1 MSNGLNTI
9 WLAGGLVWKIGF
21 VNLFAALL
29 AATAAEAQSLTNQ
42 AEAAAAPV
50 SSTPGNSNFDD
61 KATGGWWGGRQRL
74 EEAGISLNAQ
84 LVLEGFNNFQG
95 GVDTGA
101 VGASTFDL
109 NLTLDTE
116 KAFNWKG
123 GEFYVDLEDHAG
135 RNPAAVLTG
144 DIQNFDKLNF
154 TSYLQIFELWYQQEL
169 FDGRLRLKLG
179 KIDANTEF
187 SVIDNGLPFLN
198 ASTQVTPT
206 ITPFPTTP
214 DPMPSADLF
223 FTPVKSWYASFGAS
237 YANQSDTFGD
247 ITGHPQS
254 IQPTASGTLL
264 IGETG
269 LRWDHA
275 PLLGKD
281 GNLKVGAWDHTGTF
295 SRLDG
300 GQQKGSDGCYAIL
313 DQTLWQPTGEPEKGR
328 GVRAFVESGR
338 TQSSVSLID
347 WNTAGG
353 ATWTGPLAMRP
364 NDVLGFSANYAHLS
378 QQAGLPHTY
387 ELALEWL
394 YQAPLT
400 KWATLMPDVQF
411 ILHPGG
417 QYPDAVVGTLDLTI
431 QF

>member
-1 MSNGLNTI
+1 MTRQNPSGSAGRFVLIFGVANV
-9 WLAGGLVWKIGF
+9 LAVLVS
-21 VNLFAALL
+21 
-29 AATAAEAQSLTNQ
+29 ATTAKAQSLTNQ
-42 AEAAAAPV
+42 AEAAAAPA
-50 SSTPGNSNFDD
+50 SSTPDNSNFDD

-74 EEAGISLNAQ
+74 EEAGVFLNAQ

-95 GVDTGA
+95 GLNTGT

-109 NLTLDTE
+109 NLALDTE

-123 GEFYVDLEDHAG
+123 GEFYVDLEDHTG

-223 FTPVKSWYASFGAS
+223 FTPNKFWYASFGTS
-237 YANQSDTFGD
+237 YANRSDTFGD
-247 ITGHPQS
+247 FTGHPQS
-254 IQPTASGTLL
+254 IQPTDTGMLL

-269 LRWDHA
+269 LRWQHS
-275 PLLGKD
+275 PLLGAD
-281 GNLKVGAWDHTGTF
+281 GNLKLGAWGHTGTF
-295 SRLDG
+295 TRLGG
-300 GQQKGSDGCYAIL
+300 GQQKGAEGYYAIL
-313 DQTLWQPTGEPEKGR
+313 NQTFWQPAGEPEQGR
-328 GVRAFVESGR
+328 GLRTFLEAGR
-338 TQSSVSLID
+338 TQSSVSVID
-347 WNTAGG
+347 WNVAGG
-353 ATWTGPLAMRP
+353 ITWTGPLAMRA
-364 NDVLGFSANYAHLS
+364 NDILGFSANYAHLS
-378 QQAGLPHTY
+378 QQAGLPRSY
-387 ELALEWL
+387 ELALESL

-400 KWATLMPDVQF
+400 KWATLMPDLQF
-411 ILHPGG
+411 IIHPGG
-417 QYPDAVVGTLDLTI
+417 QYRDAVVGTLDLTV